1 MIDIDG
7 TLLDAHS
14 DKQDATPTYK
24 RGFGFYP
31 ILAYLDATGEALAGL
46 LRPGRAGSNNAADH
60 LEPLDAAL
68 AQLPVSHR
76 RGRDAG
82 AHRHGRRDP

>member
-1 MIDIDG
+1 MF
-7 TLLDAHS
+7 DAHS

-31 ILAYLDATGEALAGL
+31 ILAYLDATGEGLAGL

-60 LEPLDAAL
+60 LAVFDAAL
-68 AQLPVSHR
+68 AQLPVVAGRHR
-76 RGRDAG
+76 DRG
-82 AHRHGRRDP
+82 AHRHRRGDP